1 MKTLLSSVLSLTLL
15 GAWIGTAAAAPP
27 NDNCASPTVIASL
40 PFTEP
45 GLDTTSATTE
55 GTDPVHSCTSLAG
68 NKSVWYSF
76 TSTFTGTLMANASG
90 STFLNT
96 VLTAYTGS
104 CGALT
109 QVACGSFAFNLDVT
123 AGTTYL
129 IEATD
134 EIDGGGTLVL
144 NLVRGHD
151 SVVRPVKSFAVK
163 IGVGQTS
170 VTKKVKVKVTN
181 ADIDET
187 VGHTIGLSA
196 GYDCP
201 INIISVQP
209 DFDLVTPGVQS
220 TTVVRGGKSAKAVME
235 LLITSAGITTP
246 NHFSPVRCFV
256 ELSVDAGGAPIGGDV
271 SNDDWLFYVDITDF
285 ND

>member
-1 MKTLLSSVLSLTLL
+1 L
-15 GAWIGTAAAAPP
+15 
-27 NDNCASPTVIASL
+27 
-40 PFTEP
+40 
-45 GLDTTSATTE
+45 
-55 GTDPVHSCTSLAG
+55 HQ
-68 NKSVWYSF
+68 
-76 TSTFTGTLMANASG
+76 
-90 STFLNT
+90 
-96 VLTAYTGS
+96 
-104 CGALT
+104 LT

-209 DFDLVTPGVQS
+209 DFDLVTPGGQS
-220 TTVVRGGKSAKAVME
+220 TTLVRGGKSAKAVME